1 MAVFFLDNAA
11 ITKSKLHPLSFEA
24 PPPKYSAESILKL
37 LLSPDVDR
45 SRVCRVW
52 PVSNIEG
59 SATFVVDITSLKHP
73 DDVRKDF
80 FGKWIHSGSHPITF
94 KATIETD
101 GEVLVEKCAPGAS
114 GNVFYLRKLHSYHP
128 SNTEFRKMLAFV
140 SGKYNGQGG

>member
-1 MAVFFLDNAA
+1 MAVFFLGNAA

-24 PPPKYSAESILKL
+24 PPPAESILKL
-37 LLSPDVDR
+37 LLSPDIDR
-45 SRVCRVW
+45 SHVCRVW

-101 GEVLVEKCAPGAS
+101 GEVLVE
-114 GNVFYLRKLHSYHP
+114 
-128 SNTEFRKMLAFV
+128 
-140 SGKYNGQGG
+140 